1 MGAKEGFTEAITA
14 KVVSAITDPILRTAD
29 GSDYK
34 GVNEYDLADIT
45 AAVLQG
51 ADGPHSGDVL
61 TILSDVINYRFN
73 SQQKIVTNV
82 E

>member
-1 MGAKEGFTEAITA
+1 MGSKEGFTEAITA
-14 KVVSAITDPILRTAD
+14 KVGSAITDPILRTAD

-51 ADGPHSGDVL
+51 ADRPRSGDVL
-61 TILSDVINYRFN
+61 TILLDVINYRFN